1 MNKEKETVDKI
12 RKLKKE
18 KNAVILAHFYQIPEI
33 QDIADHIGDSL
44 GLARNAA
51 ATNAD
56 IILFAGVHFMAET
69 AKILNPSRKVIIP
82 DPEAGCSLAD
92 SCTPEALAEM
102 KAKYPD
108 AVVVAYINCSSGV
121 KALSDI
127 ICTSS
132 NAKKIID
139 SIPTDKKI
147 LFVPDRNLGAYLIRE
162 TGRDMILW
170 DGSCVVHEVFT
181 TERLIQFKSEH
192 PDALLLAHPECKAP
206 VLNLADYV
214 GSTNAMLDYSIKSSA
229 RKFIVATET
238 GILHQ
243 MRKASPQKEFIA
255 APADD
260 ECSCS
265 DCRYMKMNTLE
276 KVLKSL
282 EEEKFDYILIEGV
295 PRVGL
300 GNTIMQRLS
309 RLATYIEKVK

>member
-282 EEEKFDYILIEGV
+282 EEEKFEIILD
-295 PRVGL
+295 
-300 GNTIMQRLS
+300 
-309 RLATYIEKVK
+309 EKVRKLAEIPLLRMLEIS